1 MGCSGVFSAI
11 LLLVLGVSLL
21 ATLIGGLKHLFNYF
35 ALVREAQAYFQPFCF
50 FCSGVSLL
58 ATLIGGLKH
67 LFSYFALGR
76 DAQAYFQPFCFLF
89 RVLAC

>member
-21 ATLIGGLKHLFNYF
+21 ATLIGGLKHLF
-35 ALVREAQAYFQPFCF
+35 
-50 FCSGVSLL
+50 
-58 ATLIGGLKH
+58 
-67 LFSYFALGR
+67 SYFALGR
-76 DAQAYFQPFCFLF
+76 DAQAYFQQFCFLF

>member
-1 MGCSGVFSAI
+1 MLFFEEKVHPSECSPRASCFLAQGARGSCLKIAPI
-11 LLLVLGVSLL
+11 YASDLVLVVLLFVS
-21 ATLIGGLKHLFNYF
+21 
-35 ALVREAQAYFQPFCF
+35 
-50 FCSGVSLL
+50 SVSLL

-76 DAQAYFQPFCFLF
+76 DAQAYFKPFNFLV